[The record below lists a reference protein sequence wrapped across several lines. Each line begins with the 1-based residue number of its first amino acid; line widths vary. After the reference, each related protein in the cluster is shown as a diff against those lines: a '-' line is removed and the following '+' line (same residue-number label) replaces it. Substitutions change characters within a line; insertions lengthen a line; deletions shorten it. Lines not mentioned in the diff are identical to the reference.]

1 MYLSLGNAQGSIQEK
16 GAIMSAIY
24 YKVVHKKEI
33 MPIYKNVYIERGWRE
48 GRRENHKENVVKY

>member
-16 GAIMSAIY
+16 GAIMSATY

-33 MPIYKNVYIERGWRE
+33 MPIYKNVYI
-48 GRRENHKENVVKY
+48 